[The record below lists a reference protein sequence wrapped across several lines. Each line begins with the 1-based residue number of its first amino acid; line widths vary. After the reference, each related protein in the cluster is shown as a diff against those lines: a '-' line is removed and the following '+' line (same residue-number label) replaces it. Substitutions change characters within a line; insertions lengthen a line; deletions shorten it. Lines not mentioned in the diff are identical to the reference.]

1 MELSKKE
8 VIDKILSFN
17 YSELADWINTRLHG
31 EDKYFPVYL
40 RHEPNIT
47 EFLIDVF
54 HHIKNEQ
61 FRDNF
66 IEILG
71 DLTKQLRGFTRSQI
85 EESKKYISEL
95 LILCGNIKQ
104 FENKDTLMEIAV
116 SGKFKGVALDE
127 ETDLHADLLT
137 TLASYRIAGNFDFWI
152 EQLYDA
158 SNKYYA
164 NPAFY
169 VLSDNPDKLF
179 EHIHI
184 FIDKFKGEIEL
195 VLGIESLIDKYGPVE
210 IIRRFKGIEGT
221 LSREQ
226 REAVNQAFKDADYND
241 IYILDAAA
249 SDELQYPFQTSS
261 MQKVSQPT
269 PGYGISA
276 ALKENT
282 GEIFKLMGFDV
293 EFNREIGGHE
303 IDIFIKKKKT
313 IGNKYE
319 CSICDCKPGNRKKG
333 KKIVTHFYS
342 VREAVRNQLKKQPDS
357 CDECEAIIISEKG
370 FTKGAVDSAN
380 EYGIELMSYEKLLYE
395 LVKFHSNQK
404 KLTRDFESLKR
415 SGRLKI

>member
-17 YSELADWINTRLHG
+17 YSELADWISTRLHG

-54 HHIKNEQ
+54 HHIKDER

-66 IEILG
+66 TEILG
-71 DLTKQLRGFTRSQI
+71 DLTTQLLRFTGSQI

-95 LILCGNIKQ
+95 LVLCGNIKQ
-104 FENKDTLMEIAV
+104 FENKDILMEIAV
-116 SGKFKGVALDE
+116 SGKFKGISIDE

-152 EQLYDA
+152 QQLHDA

-184 FIDKFKGEIEL
+184 FIDRFKGEIEL
-195 VLGIESLIDKYGPVE
+195 LLGIESLIDKYGLVE
-210 IIRRFKGIEGT
+210 IVRRFKGIEGR

-226 REAVNQAFKDADYND
+226 RESVNQAFEDADYNV

-249 SDELQYPFQTSS
+249 GDELQYTFQT
-261 MQKVSQPT
+261 
-269 PGYGISA
+269 
-276 ALKENT
+276 
-282 GEIFKLMGFDV
+282 
-293 EFNREIGGHE
+293 
-303 IDIFIKKKKT
+303 
-313 IGNKYE
+313 
-319 CSICDCKPGNRKKG
+319 
-333 KKIVTHFYS
+333 
-342 VREAVRNQLKKQPDS
+342 
-357 CDECEAIIISEKG
+357 
-370 FTKGAVDSAN
+370 
-380 EYGIELMSYEKLLYE
+380 
-395 LVKFHSNQK
+395 
-404 KLTRDFESLKR
+404 
-415 SGRLKI
+415 